1 MHTASV
7 RVTDMCA
14 KGMKSLQMVPMGCG
28 LLGALAVFL
37 LGTPALAEEP
47 YKANERPV
55 LNEPGEVTQVVDA
68 FDGEDPFDLHI
79 TLGYQ
84 HSWKN
89 ANILRETSIDQG
101 SLSSGG
107 YTADTMNVA
116 KYSAS
121 TSRLNTRIDAG
132 LYHDLALYLRMPIIL
147 RNSSKMEGLDG
158 SDQIQNVVLAGASEQ
173 EQLFSLPFESPDRS
187 GIEYLAIGID
197 VNIMSQERDPT
208 KPTWLF
214 GIEGRFNVSEPM
226 HACGSGNSLNQS
238 NDQVSCADP
247 SDVNRNG
254 VAGDYAEDGYQLE
267 GSNAGERD
275 PGVSRGTTGLEIHTL
290 VSRRIKYIEPYG
302 GFKALFEFPTGSSDF
317 GQTDL
322 EGSLVNHPPLE
333 GWMIM
338 GVQIIPW
345 ENREQFQRLT
355 FDTRVEGSYRSE
367 GRDYSELFDALG
379 SSDALSMRRP
389 NYASY
394 HRNPVAGQDAVSVV
408 DQSSQRVYFNGLTD
422 VQAHGTFKASGSA
435 TWQAGEYVKFQI
447 GVGYTYVQ
455 PHFLTMDQPC
465 NPEFSND
472 VAKAGPCRNV
482 STVGNDTVYSAT
494 GIPNPNYRPVINHVG
509 RRFKV
514 DDVSVVDLWLNGIVM
529 F

>member
-1 MHTASV
+1 
-7 RVTDMCA
+7 MCA
-14 KGMKSLQMVPMGCG
+14 KAMKSLQTVPMGCG
-28 LLGALAVFL
+28 LLGALALVS
-37 LGTPALAEEP
+37 LGTPAQAEEP
-47 YKANERPV
+47 FKATERPV

-84 HSWKN
+84 HTWKSGN
-89 ANILRETSIDQG
+89 VLRETYIDQG

-107 YTADTMNVA
+107 YTADSMNVA
-116 KYSAS
+116 KYSGS

-132 LYHDLALYLRMPIIL
+132 VYHDLALYLRMPIIL
-147 RNSSKMEGLDG
+147 KDSSKLEGLDG
-158 SDQIQNVVLAGASEQ
+158 SADVQNVVLAGAPG

-187 GIEYLAIGID
+187 GIEYLAVGVD
-197 VNIMSQERDPT
+197 VNIMNQARDPT

-214 GIEGRFNVSEPM
+214 GIEGRFNVSEPK
-226 HACGSGNSLNQS
+226 HACGMGSAVNQQ
-238 NDQVSCADP
+238 NGQVKCADP
-247 SDVNRNG
+247 SDVNRDG
-254 VAGDYAEDGYQLE
+254 VAGNYAYTDSFGQTYQLE
-267 GSNAGERD
+267 GANAGERD
-275 PGVSRGTTGLEIHTL
+275 PGVSRGTTGLEIHPV

-302 GFKALFEFPTGSSDF
+302 GFRALFEFPVGKSDY

-333 GWMIM
+333 GWMLM
-338 GVQIIPW
+338 GMQIIPW

-355 FDTRVEGSYRSE
+355 FDVRAEGAYRSE

-379 SSDALSMRRP
+379 SSDAPSLRRP

-394 HRNPVAGQDAVSVV
+394 HRNPDPATAAEYPSVV
-408 DQSSQRVYFNGLTD
+408 DPSSQRVYFTGLTD
-422 VQAHGTFKASGSA
+422 VQAHGKFRASGSA
-435 TWQAGEYVKFQI
+435 TWQAGEYVKFQL

-455 PHFLTMDQPC
+455 PHFITMDQPC
-465 NPEFSND
+465 NPDFD
-472 VAKAGPCRNV
+472 KDTAQAGPCRNV
-482 STVGNDTVYSAT
+482 SRAGATSSFSAT

>member
-1 MHTASV
+1 
-7 RVTDMCA
+7 MCA
-14 KGMKSLQMVPMGCG
+14 KAMKSLQTVPMGCG
-28 LLGALAVFL
+28 LLGALAVFFC
-37 LGTPALAEEP
+37 GTPAQAQEP
-47 YKANERPV
+47 YKATERPV
-55 LNEPGEVTQVVDA
+55 LSEPGEVTQVVDA
-68 FDGEDPFDLHI
+68 FDGDDPFDLHI

-84 HSWKN
+84 HSWKH

-107 YTADTMNVA
+107 YTADSMNVA
-116 KYSAS
+116 KYTGS

-132 LYHDLALYLRMPIIL
+132 LYKDLALYLRMPIIL
-147 RNSSKMEGLDG
+147 NDSSKLEGLDG
-158 SDQIQNVVLAGASEQ
+158 SDKVQNVVLAGAPG
-173 EQLFSLPFESPDRS
+173 EQLFRLPFESPDRS
-187 GIEYLAIGID
+187 GIEYLAVGVD
-197 VNIMSQERDPT
+197 VNIMNQARDGT

-214 GIEGRFNVSEPM
+214 GLEGRFNISEPM
-226 HACGSGNSLNQS
+226 HACGSGASLNQP
-238 NDQVSCADP
+238 NGQVKCADP

-254 VAGDYAEDGYQLE
+254 TAGDYAYTDQYGQTFQLE
-267 GSNAGERD
+267 GSNAGERKA
-275 PGVSRGTTGLEIHTL
+275 GVSHGTTGLEIHTL

-302 GFKALFEFPTGSSDF
+302 GFKALFEFPVGKSDY

-333 GWMIM
+333 GTMIM
-338 GVQIIPW
+338 GLMVIPW

-355 FDTRVEGSYRSE
+355 FDLRVEGAYRSE

-389 NYASY
+389 TYASY
-394 HRNPVAGQDAVSVV
+394 HRNPDPNTAQTYPSVV
-408 DQSSQRVYFNGLTD
+408 DEASQKVYFTGLTD
-422 VQAHGTFKASGSA
+422 VQAHGKFKGSGSV
-435 TWQAGEYVKFQI
+435 TWQAGEYVKFQL

-455 PHFLTMDQPC
+455 PHFITMDQPC
-465 NPEFSND
+465 NPDFNND

-482 STVGNDTVYSAT
+482 SRVGDTSTFSAT

-514 DDVSVVDLWLNGIVM
+514 DDVNVVDLWLNGIVM